1 MRFLMLNHI
10 QNAQQSLRS
19 SRVRSA
25 LTMLGVT
32 IGVASVTA
40 ILALSGGAS
49 KIITDQ
55 ISSLSGNIAVIRPG
69 VAVDP
74 ITSITQAKLNHDYA
88 TSTLTESDIM
98 YIQNTQHV
106 QYVAPLM
113 TLSGTIKAT
122 SVAPSGSTV
131 VATTPELAN
140 ISDFKLRE
148 GQFLDKDVKVD
159 AVVIGTQLSINIFGT
174 ESSIGQVLTIRGQ
187 SFTVIGVLKRLN
199 NPINYN
205 SIDFDNAAI
214 INFAVGKKLN
224 QNVAQIQQID
234 IKADS
239 IKNLDGAV
247 TTINKTIQKSHNGEK
262 DFSVLTGNQIS
273 QPTSQLFYMIAG
285 VTTAIAAIS
294 LLVGGIGIMNI
305 MLVTVAERTREI
317 GIRKALGAS
326 NADISMQFLI
336 ESLAISIGGGI
347 AGYISGYV
355 IAFGISTSFLTFDP
369 IINWQ
374 IAVVALFI
382 SIFMGT
388 LFGLYPAFRA
398 ARKDPIES
406 LYQYN

>member
-1 MRFLMLNHI
+1 MRFLMINHI

-55 ISSLSGNIAVIRPG
+55 ISSLSGNIAIIRPG
-69 VAVDP
+69 VAIDP
-74 ITSITQAKLNHDYA
+74 IISITQSKLNHDYA
-88 TSTLTESDIM
+88 TSTLTESDIT
-98 YIQNTQHV
+98 YIQNTQHI

-113 TLSGTIKAT
+113 ILSGTIKAA
-122 SVAPSGSTV
+122 SVAPSESTV
-131 VATTPELAN
+131 VATTPGLAN
-140 ISDFKLRE
+140 ITDLKLRE
-148 GQFLDKDVKVD
+148 GQFLDKDVKAD

-174 ESSIGQVLTIRGQ
+174 ESSIGQILTIRGQ
-187 SFTVIGVLKRLN
+187 SFTVIGVLKRIN

-214 INFAVGKKLN
+214 INFAIGKKLN

-239 IKNLDGAV
+239 TNNLAGAV
-247 TTINKTIQKSHNGEK
+247 TTINNTIQKSHNGEK
-262 DFSVLTGNQIS
+262 DFSILTGDQIS
-273 QPTSQLFYMIAG
+273 KPTSQLFYMIAG

-347 AGYISGYV
+347 AGYISGYI